1 MDRGRFIIDE
11 AEGALSSALASR
23 MAKKHS
29 DICTATVY
37 RPHLDVSA
45 LKLFLLADHSSGI
58 TRSVAI
64 YMYESVFLSVN
75 MLPDFSE
82 AGREVPQPY
91 RTI

>member
-11 AEGALSSALASR
+11 AEGTLSSALALG
-23 MAKKHS
+23 MAQEHS

-37 RPHLDVSA
+37 RPHFDVSG

-75 MLPDFSE
+75 MLPDFSD
-82 AGREVPQPY
+82 AGRKAPQPY
-91 RTI
+91 PTL